1 MSRSRHEVWLLVA
14 LAVSAA
20 CSRDDSD
27 QRVAELERKVAR
39 QEAKQRQLEERLAVT
54 LDAMSLRLDR
64 IGVALAAAAGE
75 PAPASTPAT
84 PAPARRASEV
94 PPLARGPVAP
104 GASGAAADE
113 RVVGAPPNPAVE
125 LDMHRRTANWIAG
138 CVAVVAFVAVAMR
151 LRSRARSLGDRSGR
165 DEEAAD
171 FGSWEEAK
179 VLTDAVAERA
189 PTAASRDGSTEPV
202 AVGNPARIGDFALDE
217 EVLIL
222 DPADSED
229 EPQEAPPVV
238 VAGAT
243 TQHGPTRTAFHVD
256 ACDPVLARSAVE
268 AYLRHDPR
276 VLQKPAPAVRVS
288 EGGLSVECALLPGLP
303 AGEREHL
310 RAVLARLSSN
320 R

>member
-1 MSRSRHEVWLLVA
+1 MSRSRHEVWLLLA
-14 LAVSAA
+14 LAASAS
-20 CSRDDSD
+20 CSGDDSD

-39 QEAKQRQLEERLAVT
+39 QEAKQRQLEERLAGT

-94 PPLARGPVAP
+94 PPLARGPVSP
-104 GASGAAADE
+104 GVLGAAPDE

-125 LDMHRRTANWIAG
+125 LEMRRRTATWIVG
-138 CVAVVAFVAVAMR
+138 CVAVVAFVALAMR
-151 LRSRARSLGDRSGR
+151 LRSRARALGDRSSRG
-165 DEEAAD
+165 EEVAD

-189 PTAASRDGSTEPV
+189 PAAAARVGSTEPD
-202 AVGNPARIGDFALDE
+202 GIGHPARIGDHILDD

-229 EPQEAPPVV
+229 ELQQAPPAVV
-238 VAGAT
+238 SGAT
-243 TQHGPTRTAFHVD
+243 AQQGPMRTAFHVD
-256 ACDPVLARSAVE
+256 AGDPMLARSAVE

-310 RAVLARLSSN
+310 RAVLVRLSAN